1 MSSERRRSP
10 RITPFVARCRLLV
23 GSKSRTGYLTD
34 LSVEGARVTS
44 ASPLAVGS
52 ALVLEVRLSPRHA
65 QSRLPAR
72 VLWTQP
78 AEEGAVA
85 LGLAF
90 GDMGEAD
97 RRALHEV
104 VEEYRR
110 RAQELA

>member
-1 MSSERRRSP
+1 MTSERRRNP

-23 GSKSRTGYLTD
+23 GAKARSGYLTD
-34 LSVEGARVTS
+34 LSVEGARVTC

-65 QSRLPAR
+65 LSRLPAR
-72 VLWTQP
+72 VLWVRPQ
-78 AEEGAVA
+78 EEGAVA

-90 GDMGEAD
+90 GDLDEKD
-97 RRALHEV
+97 RGALHEV